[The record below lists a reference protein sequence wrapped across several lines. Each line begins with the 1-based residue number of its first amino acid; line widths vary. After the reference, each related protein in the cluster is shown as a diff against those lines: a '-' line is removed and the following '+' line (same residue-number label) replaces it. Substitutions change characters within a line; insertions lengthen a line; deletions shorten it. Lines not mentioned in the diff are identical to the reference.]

1 MEELEVAVR
10 KQSEVMVA
18 LAELVRQSEQGGAE

>member
-1 MEELEVAVR
+1 MEELEVAVK
-10 KQSEVMVA
+10 KQAEIMGA